1 MVGGLIGSASSDL
14 KGETMAFWLTRA
26 AMLAWV
32 AVAATATVTGV
43 AAAPDLPA
51 AGSRSAAAAST
62 VRIAPPPRPNPTVSV
77 LVQPGEAFVD
87 KRKGRRFGGCGD
99 RLRGHAGPPRK
110 PDRRIV
116 EPKLSSRGRQ

>member
-32 AVAATATVTGV
+32 AVAATAAVTGV

-77 LVQPGEAFVD
+77 LVQPGEAFWYANSSGLAEIAVNAGD
-87 KRKGRRFGGCGD
+87 AARQLGLRLGAPVEVRR
-99 RLRGHAGPPRK
+99 LP
-110 PDRRIV
+110 
-116 EPKLSSRGRQ
+116 